1 MTEWS
6 EKWLLMFHPQK
17 CKSMNIAK
25 TKKETEYNYYLE
37 GKNIEWT
44 QEEKDI
50 GVTIDNGLKFDK
62 HISEKVNK
70 ANSMFAIIRRALISN
85 T

>member
-1 MTEWS
+1 
-6 EKWLLMFHPQK
+6 
-17 CKSMNIAK
+17 MNIAK
-25 TKKETEYNYYLE
+25 TKKETEYNYCLE

-50 GVTIDNGLKFDK
+50 GVTIDSGLKFDK

-85 T
+85 TWMQKPLSHSINH